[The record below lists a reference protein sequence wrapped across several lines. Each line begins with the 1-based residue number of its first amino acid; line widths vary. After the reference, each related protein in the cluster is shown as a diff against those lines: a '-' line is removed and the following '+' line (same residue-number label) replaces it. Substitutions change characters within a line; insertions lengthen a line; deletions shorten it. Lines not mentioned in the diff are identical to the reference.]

1 MMITASE
8 ESAGSEIKKR
18 LKVTRLGLKSSAS
31 RFSHSPRIFLLP
43 LAFFIF
49 LTSNNTIYC
58 ATEYDRQDMNL
69 RARTE
74 LEEILSKKE
83 FKGQNPQPPWWSRWV
98 GSLLRRLPGGGIS
111 WVFMLLKWLFY
122 LVVIFLIVFVCVSIA
137 KYFRRS
143 PFSTANRDVPTDFRR
158 RTDPESARRQA
169 HEYSQQ
175 GEYSQAIR
183 YLYLSLLLYLDRAG
197 SLIYDPGKTN
207 GEYIGEI
214 RGNTENKAEH
224 FAFLTSFFERK
235 WYGMEESSAGD
246 FQQCEETFA
255 ELVVGL

>member
-1 MMITASE
+1 MMITTSE

-18 LKVTRLGLKSSAS
+18 LKIPHPGLKSSAS

-43 LAFFIF
+43 LIFFIF
-49 LTSNNTIYC
+49 LTYNNSVHC

-74 LEEILSKKE
+74 LEEILNREE
-83 FKGQNPQPPWWSRWV
+83 FKGQNLQPPWWSRWV
-98 GSLLRRLPGGGIS
+98 ERLLRRLPGGGIA
-111 WVFMLLKWLFY
+111 WIFMLLKWLFY
-122 LVVIFLIVFVCVSIA
+122 LIVIFLIVFVCVSIA

-143 PFSTANRDVPTDFRR
+143 PFSTTNRDVPTDFRR
-158 RTDPESARRQA
+158 HTDPEAARRQA

-175 GEYSQAIR
+175 GEHRQAIR
-183 YLYLSLLLYLDRAG
+183 YLYLSLLLYLDKAG
-197 SLIYDPGKTN
+197 LLMYDAGKTN

-214 RGNTENKAEH
+214 RGNTENKAEN

-235 WYGMEESSAGD
+235 WYGMEKSSAGD
-246 FQQCEETFA
+246 FQQCEETFT
-255 ELVVGL
+255 ELVGL